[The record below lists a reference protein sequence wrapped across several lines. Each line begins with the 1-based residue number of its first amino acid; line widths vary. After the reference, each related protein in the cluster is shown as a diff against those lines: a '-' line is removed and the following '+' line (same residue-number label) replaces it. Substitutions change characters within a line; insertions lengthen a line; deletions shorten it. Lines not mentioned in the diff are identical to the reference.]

1 MIFYEAPHKL
11 KATLADMLETF
22 GGERQITAAREITK
36 KYEEYIR
43 TTLEGAVEHFEN
55 NPPKGEFVL
64 IIKGADPE
72 EIKEKHRADLP
83 DAETVILK
91 LINDGM
97 KGKELS
103 RTASEILG
111 ISKNEAY
118 SLYLK
123 IKAEQ

>member
-1 MIFYEAPHKL
+1 M
-11 KATLADMLETF
+11 
-22 GGERQITAAREITK
+22 
-36 KYEEYIR
+36 EYIR

-103 RTASEILG
+103 HTASEILG

>member
-1 MIFYEAPHKL
+1 M
-11 KATLADMLETF
+11 
-22 GGERQITAAREITK
+22 
-36 KYEEYIR
+36 
-43 TTLEGAVEHFEN
+43 
-55 NPPKGEFVL
+55 
-64 IIKGADPE
+64 
-72 EIKEKHRADLP
+72 P